1 MPYLISQWSLFL
13 QCSFDKNYFQV
24 ILIKK
29 TNMKYL
35 KASRTN
41 IEILDN
47 IRSGFIL
54 TSNFFTKI
62 PQVFCKQV

>member
-1 MPYLISQWSLFL
+1 MPYLISQWSFFL
-13 QCSFDKNYFQV
+13 RCSFDKNYFQV

-29 TNMKYL
+29 TNTKYL